1 MIAVAVPIVTGMVA
15 EVATL
20 RSVSKLPELEAQLQK
35 PWKISPPF
43 SMTKSTMRSIL
54 ETVLG

>member
-1 MIAVAVPIVTGMVA
+1 MIAVAVPVARSMVA

-20 RSVSKLPELEAQLQK
+20 RSVSKLPELGAQLQK
-35 PWKISPPF
+35 PWKISLPF
-43 SMTKSTMRSIL
+43 STMKSTMRSIL